1 MYQHSYFIV
10 DADGFVVMHIQS
22 AFTNKSFDDYAAIF
36 ISPLLPIIA
45 EQQGQDAVYY
55 CPNSEE

>member
-1 MYQHSYFIV
+1 MNRHDYVIV
-10 DADGFVVMHIQS
+10 DAEGFVVMRIQS
-22 AFTNKSFDDYAAIF
+22 AMTNKSFDDYAAIY

-55 CPNSEE
+55 YPNSED